1 MKSAAPV
8 ANRALPVASREQR
21 AASKKYPAADCRL
34 FLFAIY
40 YLLFTI
46 PKMPRQTHSSKP
58 FAKKSFG
65 QNFLVD
71 KNYIDKIIDALNLQA
86 GDRIIE
92 IGAGRGALTE
102 KLVES
107 GARVVAIELDRD
119 LIPLLKEKF
128 AENENFSL
136 VEQDALKINFAELIQ
151 PSKPDDQRPKTKL
164 VANLPYYISTAIL
177 QKLIEQRDCF
187 SEMVLMFQREVV
199 ERITAAAGDKERGFL
214 TVLVEAYLTAEK
226 LFDVPPSAFRPAPKI
241 WSAVARLKPKESVKI
256 ENEKL
261 FREIVSAG
269 FAQRRKTILN
279 NLKNAPAGLKEKFGD
294 AEKLLNAAEID
305 AQRRAET
312 LTREEWKRILKETE
326 ARA

>member
-1 MKSAAPV
+1 
-8 ANRALPVASREQR
+8 
-21 AASKKYPAADCRL
+21 
-34 FLFAIY
+34 
-40 YLLFTI
+40 
-46 PKMPRQTHSSKP
+46 MPRQAHSSKP

-71 KNYIDKIIDALNLQA
+71 KNYIEKIIDALALRA
-86 GDRIIE
+86 GESVIE

-107 GARVVAIELDRD
+107 GASVVAIELDRD

-128 AENENFSL
+128 AADENFSL

-151 PSKPDDQRPKTKL
+151 KTKTAEQRPKTKL

-199 ERITAAAGDKERGFL
+199 ERITAGAGNRERGFL
-214 TVLVEAYLTAEK
+214 SVLVEAYLGAEK
-226 LFDVPPSAFRPAPKI
+226 LFDVPPAAFRPAPKI
-241 WSAVARLKPKESVKI
+241 WSAVVRLTPKERVEI
-256 ENEKL
+256 ENENL
-261 FREIVSAG
+261 FREIASAG

-279 NLKNAPAGLKEKFGD
+279 NLKNAPANLKEKIGD
-294 AEKLLNAAEID
+294 AETLLNNAEID
-305 AQRRAET
+305 PQRRAET
-312 LTREEWKRILKETE
+312 LSLEEWKRILINAKCKVQNAKLE
-326 ARA
+326 RQ